1 MITPEDIRAAA
12 QRIAP
17 YIRTTPVM
25 QLEANWFDVPGDT
38 FLKLESLQVT
48 GSFKPRG
55 AFNRLLGQPMPAAGV
70 IAASGGNHGI
80 AVAYAAQKLGV
91 RAEIYVPSLAT
102 ELKRKMLTELGAQV
116 VVAGNTYVE
125 ALAASEARAASSG
138 ALKVHAFDDAATVA
152 GQGTIATELDVQL
165 PDMDTVLVSVGGG
178 GFIGGIAA
186 WFAGRVKV
194 VAVEP
199 TLCPTYNRALR
210 ARMPVDVE
218 TGGIAADSLGCRRI
232 GEVPFSVLLP
242 GVGDSV
248 LISDEQIRDAQTVL
262 WEKLRI
268 ASEPGGAT
276 AFAALASGAY
286 VRAPGERVAVI
297 ICGGNVDPASLSQGA
312 SRRYL
317 R

>member
-1 MITPEDIRAAA
+1 MITKEDIRLAA

-17 YIRTTPVM
+17 HIRITPVI
-25 QLEANWFDVPGDT
+25 QLEAGWFDVPGDT

-55 AFNRLLGQPMPAAGV
+55 AFNRLLGEPVPPAGV

-102 ELKRKMLTELGAQV
+102 ALKRKMLTDLGAQV

-125 ALAASEARAASSG
+125 ALAASEARAAESG

-152 GQGTIATELDVQL
+152 GQGTIAIELDAQL
-165 PDMDTVLVSVGGG
+165 PDIDTVLVSVGGG

-186 WFAGRVKV
+186 WFCGRVKV

-199 TLCPTYNRALR
+199 TQCPTLNRALQ
-210 ARMPVDVE
+210 ARVPVDVE

-232 GEVPFSVLLP
+232 GDAPFSVLLP
-242 GVGDSV
+242 AVSDSV
-248 LISDEQIRDAQTVL
+248 LVSDEQIRDAQMVL
-262 WEKLRI
+262 WEKLRV

-276 AFAALASGAY
+276 AFAALVSGAY
-286 VRAPGERVAVI
+286 VRSPGEKIAVV
-297 ICGGNVDPASLSQGA
+297 ICGGNADPASFAQ
-312 SRRYL
+312 
-317 R
+317 

>member
-1 MITPEDIRAAA
+1 MITNEDIRMAA

-17 YIRTTPVM
+17 YIRTTPVIR
-25 QLEANWFDVPGDT
+25 LEDSWFDVPGDT

-55 AFNRLLGQPMPAAGV
+55 AFNRLLSEPIPPAGV

-80 AVAYAAQKLGV
+80 GVAYAAQKLGV

-102 ELKRKMLTELGAQV
+102 ALKRRMLTDLGAQV

-125 ALAASEARAASSG
+125 ALAASEARAVESG
-138 ALKVHAFDDAATVA
+138 ALNVHAFDNAATVA
-152 GQGTIATELDVQL
+152 GQGTIAIELEEQS
-165 PDMDTVLVSVGGG
+165 PDIDTVLVSVGGG

-186 WFAGRVKV
+186 WFSGRVKI

-199 TLCPTYNRALR
+199 EQCPTLHHALR
-210 ARMPVDVE
+210 ARVPVDVE

-232 GEVPFSVLLP
+232 GTVPFSILLP
-242 GVGDSV
+242 AVSDSV
-248 LISDEQIRDAQTVL
+248 LVSDEQIRDAQMVL

-276 AFAALASGAY
+276 AFAALVSGAY
-286 VRAPGERVAVI
+286 MRSPGEKIAVV
-297 ICGGNVDPASLSQGA
+297 ICGGNVDPASFALVH
-312 SRRYL
+312 
-317 R
+317 

>member
-1 MITPEDIRAAA
+1 MITTEDIRAAA

-17 YIRTTPVM
+17 YIRTTPVI
-25 QLEANWFDVPGDT
+25 QLEAGWFDIPGDT

-55 AFNRLLGQPMPAAGV
+55 AFNRLLSGPIPPSGV

-80 AVAYAAQKLGV
+80 AVAYAAQKLGA

-102 ELKRKMLTELGAQV
+102 ELKRKMLTDLGAHI
-116 VVAGNTYVE
+116 VVAGNNYVE
-125 ALAASEARAASSG
+125 ALAASEARAAESG

-152 GQGTIATELDVQL
+152 GQGTIAIELDAQL
-165 PDMDTVLVSVGGG
+165 PDIDTVLVSVGGG

-186 WFAGRVKV
+186 WFSGRIKI

-199 TLCPTYNRALR
+199 SQCPTLNRALQ
-210 ARMPVDVE
+210 ARVPVDVE
-218 TGGIAADSLGCRRI
+218 TGGIAADSLGCKRV
-232 GEVPFSVLLP
+232 GNVPFSVLLP
-242 GVGDSV
+242 AVSESV
-248 LISDEQIRDAQTVL
+248 LVSDEQIRDAQMVL
-262 WEKLRI
+262 WERLRI

-276 AFAALASGAY
+276 AFAALISGAY
-286 VRAPGERVAVI
+286 VRSPGERVAVV
-297 ICGGNVDPASLSQGA
+297 ICGGNADPASF
-312 SRRYL
+312 L